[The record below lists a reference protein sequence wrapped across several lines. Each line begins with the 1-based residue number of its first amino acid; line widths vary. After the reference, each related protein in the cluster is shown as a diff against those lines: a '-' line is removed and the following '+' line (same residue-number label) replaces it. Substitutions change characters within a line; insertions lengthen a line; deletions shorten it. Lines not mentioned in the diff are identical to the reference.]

1 MEKMLVSLATVMA
14 IGLCCSSALASDLKI
29 TAGYN
34 CAPSKAYE
42 VIVKDTNAD
51 IPEGTLSALGGGGMV
66 IGASLDTDII
76 DNLGVKVS
84 ITADYL
90 NKSVNYTGY
99 KLVLDEVASGEA
111 GYDVYKKEKEDVSI
125 DTKKWTLSGDALVKY
140 AFNPIPN
147 LSLGVQGGV
156 NLISTSIFDG
166 VIVSIDELR
175 EAIIRYS
182 APEGVTEEEIQEVMD
197 NTILP
202 SSAYRVINDGTGI
215 LKELFNVSG
224 GSAVVGA
231 FADYRINDKMSI
243 SADGYIGVMSF
254 GNVVNPFKNCKVNA
268 SFSYSVIDNV
278 NITAGFTFL
287 NADLSKRIHISD
299 VNAKNLIELVYEIS
313 YGEPLSEEE
322 WEYILED
329 NGGSVELPDYDF
341 NYTYRQ
347 LLPTLNVSYSF

>member
-1 MEKMLVSLATVMA
+1 MKKMLVSLATLMT
-14 IGLCCSSALASDLKI
+14 IGLCCSSVLASDLKV
-29 TAGYN
+29 TVGYN

-42 VIVKDTNAD
+42 VILKDTST
-51 IPEGTLSALGGGGMV
+51 IPEGTLSALGGGGLV

-99 KLVLDEVASGEA
+99 KLVPYEEGNET
-111 GYDVYKKEKEDVSI
+111 VYKKEKEDVSI

-147 LSLGVQGGV
+147 LSLGVQGGF

-175 EAIIRYS
+175 EAIIRYVTGGD
-182 APEGVTEEEIQEVMD
+182 ATEEEIQQIMAAS
-197 NTILP
+197 ILP
-202 SSAYRVINDGTGI
+202 SSGYRVINEGTGI

-231 FADYRINDKMSI
+231 FANYRIDDKMSI
-243 SADGYIGVMSF
+243 AADGYIGVMSF

-268 SFSYSVIDNV
+268 SFSYSVRDNV

-287 NADLSKRIHISD
+287 NAALSKKIHMSD
-299 VNAKNLIELVYEIS
+299 INAKHFFELIHEIQS
-313 YGEPLSEEE
+313 GEPLPEEE
-322 WEYILED
+322 WQNMLEN
-329 NGGSVELPDYDF
+329 NGGSIEFPNYDF

-347 LLPTLNVSYSF
+347 LLPTVSVSYIF